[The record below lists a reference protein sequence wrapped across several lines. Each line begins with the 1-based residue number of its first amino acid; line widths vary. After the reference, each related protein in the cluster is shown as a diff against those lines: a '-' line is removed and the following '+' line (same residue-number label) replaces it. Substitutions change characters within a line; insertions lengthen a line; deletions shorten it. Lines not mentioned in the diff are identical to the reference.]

1 MTKKC
6 PNCHLELK
14 PAEVLVEETVKY
26 ECEKCAYAHHEPKE
40 SRKEMATKGLSPLTL
55 RQKITTLAQGR
66 LGLYLSQDVVRSL
79 KLKAGQEVH
88 VSVPDEKT
96 LMIKLV

>member
-26 ECEKCAYAHHEPKE
+26 ECSKCAYAHHEPRE
-40 SRKEMATKGLSPLTL
+40 NRKETVAGRPSPLTL
-55 RQKITTLAQGR
+55 KQKITTLAQGR

-79 KLKAGQEVH
+79 KLKAGQEVY

-96 LMIKLV
+96 IVIKQG